1 MKINW
6 KLRFKNK
13 ATLISLLV
21 LIIGLIYQ
29 ILSFFNVV
37 PKISEAQITNI
48 IILVVNILVAIGVVV
63 DPTTPGIKDREEVL
77 KDNKIKKTNQK
88 AKEDD
93 NE

>member
-6 KLRFKNK
+6 KLRLKNK
-13 ATLISLLV
+13 TTLISLLV

-37 PKISEAQITNI
+37 PKISETQITNI

-77 KDNKIKKTNQK
+77 EDNKTKKTKQK
-88 AKEDD
+88 AKEED